1 MVSLPG
7 SARLPTATRPR
18 REPWPEERTQRVR
31 HHLRSVVV
39 IGTSALLLGSGAGTA
54 AAQGSLQFTLPFPIS
69 IPGLTAP
76 ASPAD
81 EPGAGDPAAELL
93 PADPAPAELLPT
105 ELAPA
110 ELLPADLVDR
120 AFEGRI
126 VAAVNEARTAVG
138 ADRLV
143 TDRELEAVAGTRA
156 AELAAGDPSTG
167 EVPVPGDAVPA
178 ATATDRNVLALPEGS
193 TPQQVLV
200 ALLGDTGM
208 RERMLDGEF
217 TRIGVGT
224 ATGEDGRIHV
234 VQEFYRG

>member
-1 MVSLPG
+1 MLVP
-7 SARLPTATRPR
+7 PTATRPR
-18 REPWPEERTQRVR
+18 REPGPEERTQRVR
-31 HHLRSVVV
+31 HHLRSAVV

-76 ASPAD
+76 ASPAG
-81 EPGAGDPAAELL
+81 EPVPGAGDPASEPL
-93 PADPAPAELLPT
+93 PE

-120 AFEGRI
+120 AFEGSI

-217 TRIGVGT
+217 TRVGVGT
-224 ATGEDGRIHV
+224 ATDEDGRIHV
-234 VQEFYRG
+234 VQEFFRG

>member
-1 MVSLPG
+1 M
-7 SARLPTATRPR
+7 
-18 REPWPEERTQRVR
+18 R
-31 HHLRSVVV
+31 HHLRSAVV
-39 IGTSALLLGSGAGTA
+39 ICTSALLLGSGAGTA

-76 ASPAD
+76 ASPAG
-81 EPGAGDPAAELL
+81 EPVPGAGDPTSEPL
-93 PADPAPAELLPT
+93 PE

-217 TRIGVGT
+217 TRVGVGT
-224 ATGEDGRIHV
+224 ATDEDGRIHV
-234 VQEFYRG
+234 VQEFFRG

>member
-1 MVSLPG
+1 MLVP
-7 SARLPTATRPR
+7 PTATRPR
-18 REPWPEERTQRVR
+18 REPGPEERTQRVR
-31 HHLRSVVV
+31 HHLRSAVV
-39 IGTSALLLGSGAGTA
+39 ICTSALLLGSGAGTA

-76 ASPAD
+76 ASPAG
-81 EPGAGDPAAELL
+81 EPVPGAGDPASEPL
-93 PADPAPAELLPT
+93 PE

-120 AFEGRI
+120 AFEGSI

-138 ADRLV
+138 ADRLIS
-143 TDRELEAVAGTRA
+143 DRELEAVAGKRA

-178 ATATDRNVLALPEGS
+178 ARATDRNVLTLPEGS

-217 TRIGVGT
+217 TRVGVGT
-224 ATGEDGRIHV
+224 ATDEDGRIHV
-234 VQEFYRG
+234 VQEFFRG